1 MLLPSSKLIES
12 KFPNS
17 TQSIL
22 LSSQDTDWRGIHL
35 EYHHKLKGEE
45 NSLVLDQLH
54 LLCVETT
61 QRPCDAHKWMDD
73 RFQSR
78 PIIQGDIF
86 VLPKQVQF
94 RERFEGAIDYILLFL
109 DADWVATVAQ
119 EALDPDHV
127 EILPHFPQPDPFIY
141 QTGLLLKSA
150 IEAKGSFNQL
160 YGETLALALAVNLL
174 QHYTGRKTS
183 RKLAALNPVV
193 SSRSKLEAIADY
205 IQIHCD
211 RNLSLIELANLAQMS
226 LYYFA
231 RSFKQQIGL
240 SPHQYLIRCRVERA
254 KALLLQ
260 NELTVV
266 EVAHRVGFADQSHL
280 NRHFKQLTGLAPR
293 QWRP

>member
-1 MLLPSSKLIES
+1 MLLPSNFIENKLPS
-12 KFPNS
+12 S
-17 TQSIL
+17 TQSL
-22 LSSQDTDWRGIHL
+22 RLSSQGANWRGIHL
-35 EYHHKLKGEE
+35 EYHHKLNGEE

-54 LLCVETT
+54 LLCIETT

-78 PIIQGDIF
+78 PIIQGDVF

-94 RERFEGAIDYILLFL
+94 RERFEGAIDYILLYL
-109 DADWVATVAQ
+109 DADWVAAVAQ
-119 EALDPDHV
+119 EARDPDHV

-141 QTGLLLKSA
+141 QTGLQLKSA
-150 IEAKGSFNQL
+150 IEAEGSFNQL
-160 YGETLALALAVNLL
+160 YGETLALALSVHLL
-174 QHYTGRKTS
+174 QHYAGRKTS
-183 RKLAALNPVV
+183 QKLAALNSVAV
-193 SSRSKLEAIADY
+193 SRSNLAAITDY

-266 EVAHRVGFADQSHL
+266 EIAHRVGFADQSHL
-280 NRHFKQLTGLAPR
+280 SRHFKQLTGLAPK
-293 QWRP
+293 QWRS

>member
-1 MLLPSSKLIES
+1 MLLPSKLIKS
-12 KFPNS
+12 QLPDS
-17 TQSIL
+17 AQSLL
-22 LSSQDTDWRGIHL
+22 LSSQDADWRGIHL

-45 NSLVLDQLH
+45 NSLILDQLH
-54 LLCVETT
+54 LLCIETT
-61 QRPCDAHKWMDD
+61 QRPCDAHKWMDK

-86 VLPKQVQF
+86 ILPKQVQF

-109 DADWVATVAQ
+109 DADWVARVAQ
-119 EALDPDHV
+119 EILDPDHV

-160 YGETLALALAVNLL
+160 YGETLALALSVHLL
-174 QHYTGRKTS
+174 QHYAGRKAS
-183 RKLAALNPVV
+183 QKLAAIAPVH
-193 SSRSKLEAIADY
+193 SSGSDLAAIADY
-205 IQIHCD
+205 IQMHCD

-231 RSFKQQIGL
+231 RSFKRQIGL
-240 SPHQYLIRCRVERA
+240 SPHRYLIRCRVERA

-260 NELTVV
+260 NELTVT
-266 EVAHRVGFADQSHL
+266 EIAQRVGFADQSHL
-280 NRHFKQLTGLAPR
+280 SRHFKQLTGLAPK
-293 QWRP
+293 QWQP

>member
-1 MLLPSSKLIES
+1 MLLPSKLTKS
-12 KFPNS
+12 HLPDS
-17 TQSIL
+17 TQSLL
-22 LSSQDTDWRGIHL
+22 LSSQVADWRGIHL
-35 EYHHKLKGEE
+35 EYHHKPKGEE

-61 QRPCDAHKWMDD
+61 QRPCDAHKWMDG

-78 PIIQGDIF
+78 PIIQGDVF

-94 RERFEGAIDYILLFL
+94 RERFEGAIDYILLYL
-109 DADWVATVAQ
+109 DADWVAAVAQ
-119 EALDPDHV
+119 EALDPDHI

-150 IEAKGSFNQL
+150 VEVKGSFNQL
-160 YGETLALALAVNLL
+160 YGETLALALSVHLL
-174 QHYTGRKTS
+174 QHYAGRKAS
-183 RKLAALNPVV
+183 RKLAAIAPVPSF
-193 SSRSKLEAIADY
+193 SSNLAAIADY

-231 RSFKQQIGL
+231 RSFKQQVGL
-240 SPHQYLIRCRVERA
+240 SPHQYLLRCRVERA

-260 NELTVV
+260 NELTVM
-266 EVAHRVGFADQSHL
+266 EIAHRVGFADQSHL
-280 NRHFKQLTGLAPR
+280 NRHFKQLTGLAPK

>member
-1 MLLPSSKLIES
+1 MLLPSKPIKSHL
-12 KFPNS
+12 PNS
-17 TQSIL
+17 PQSLL
-22 LSSQDTDWRGIHL
+22 LSSQVADWRGIHL
-35 EYHHKLKGEE
+35 EYHHKPKGEE

-61 QRPCDAHKWMDD
+61 QRPCDAHKWMDG

-78 PIIQGDIF
+78 PIIQGDVF
-86 VLPKQVQF
+86 LLPKQVQF
-94 RERFEGAIDYILLFL
+94 RERFEGAIDYILLYL
-109 DADWVATVAQ
+109 DADWVAAVAQ
-119 EALDPDHV
+119 EALDPDHI

-150 IEAKGSFNQL
+150 IEAEGAFNQL
-160 YGETLALALAVNLL
+160 YGETLALALSVHLL
-174 QHYTGRKTS
+174 QHYAGRKANQ
-183 RKLAALNPVV
+183 KLAAIAPVP
-193 SSRSKLEAIADY
+193 SSSSNLAAIADY

-240 SPHQYLIRCRVERA
+240 SPHQYLLRCRVERA

-260 NELTVV
+260 NELTVT
-266 EVAHRVGFADQSHL
+266 EIAHRVGFADQSHL
-280 NRHFKQLTGLAPR
+280 NRHFKQLTGLAPK

>member
-1 MLLPSSKLIES
+1 MLLPSKLTKS
-12 KFPNS
+12 HLPDS
-17 TQSIL
+17 TQSLL
-22 LSSQDTDWRGIHL
+22 LSSQVADWRGIHL
-35 EYHHKLKGEE
+35 EYHHKPKGEE

-61 QRPCDAHKWMDD
+61 QRPCDAHKWMDG

-94 RERFEGAIDYILLFL
+94 RERFEGAIDYILLYL
-109 DADWVATVAQ
+109 DADWVAAVAQ
-119 EALDPDHV
+119 EALDPDHI

-150 IEAKGSFNQL
+150 IEVKGSFNQL
-160 YGETLALALAVNLL
+160 YGETLALALSVHLL
-174 QHYTGRKTS
+174 QHYAGRKAK
-183 RKLAALNPVV
+183 RKLAAIAPVP
-193 SSRSKLEAIADY
+193 SSSSNLAAIADY

-240 SPHQYLIRCRVERA
+240 SPHQYLLRCRVERA

-266 EVAHRVGFADQSHL
+266 EIAHRVGFADQSHL
-280 NRHFKQLTGLAPR
+280 NRHFKQLTGLAPK

>member
-1 MLLPSSKLIES
+1 MLLPSKLIKS
-12 KFPNS
+12 HLPDS
-17 TQSIL
+17 TQSLL
-22 LSSQDTDWRGIHL
+22 LSSQVADWRGIHL
-35 EYHHKLKGEE
+35 EYHHKPKGEE

-61 QRPCDAHKWMDD
+61 QRPCDAHKWMDG

-94 RERFEGAIDYILLFL
+94 RERFEGAIDYILLYL
-109 DADWVATVAQ
+109 DADWVAAVAQ
-119 EALDPDHV
+119 EALDPDHI

-150 IEAKGSFNQL
+150 IEVKGSFNQL
-160 YGETLALALAVNLL
+160 YGETLALALSVHLL
-174 QHYTGRKTS
+174 QHYAGRKAS
-183 RKLAALNPVV
+183 RKLAAIAPVP
-193 SSRSKLEAIADY
+193 SSSSKLAAIADY

-211 RNLSLIELANLAQMS
+211 RNLSLIELSNLAQMS

-240 SPHQYLIRCRVERA
+240 SPHQYLLRCRVERA

-266 EVAHRVGFADQSHL
+266 EIAHRVGFADQSHL

>member
-1 MLLPSSKLIES
+1 MLPPSKLIKS
-12 KFPNS
+12 QMPDS
-17 TQSIL
+17 TQSLL
-22 LSSQDTDWRGIHL
+22 LSSQGADWRGIHL

-61 QRPCDAHKWMDD
+61 QCPCDAQKWMDG

-94 RERFEGAIDYILLFL
+94 RERFEGAIDYILLYL
-109 DADWVATVAQ
+109 DADWVATIAP
-119 EALDPDHV
+119 EDLDPDHI

-150 IEAKGSFNQL
+150 IEAKGRFNQL
-160 YGETLALALAVNLL
+160 YGETLALALSVHLL
-174 QHYTGRKTS
+174 QHYAGRKAS
-183 RKLAALNPVV
+183 RKLAAIAPV
-193 SSRSKLEAIADY
+193 SSPRSNLGAIADY
-205 IQIHCD
+205 IQLHCD

-226 LYYFA
+226 LYHFA

-254 KALLLQ
+254 KGLLLQ

-266 EVAHRVGFADQSHL
+266 EIAHCVGFADQSHL
-280 NRHFKQLTGLAPR
+280 NRHFKQLTGLAPK

>member
-1 MLLPSSKLIES
+1 MLLPSKLTKS
-12 KFPNS
+12 HLPDS
-17 TQSIL
+17 TQSLL
-22 LSSQDTDWRGIHL
+22 LSSQVADWRGIHL
-35 EYHHKLKGEE
+35 EYHHKPKGEE

-61 QRPCDAHKWMDD
+61 QRPCDAHKWMDG

-78 PIIQGDIF
+78 PIIQGDVF

-94 RERFEGAIDYILLFL
+94 RERFEGAIDYILLYL
-109 DADWVATVAQ
+109 DADWVAAVAQ
-119 EALDPDHV
+119 EALDPDHI

-150 IEAKGSFNQL
+150 IEVKGSFNQL
-160 YGETLALALAVNLL
+160 YGETLALALSVHLL
-174 QHYTGRKTS
+174 QHYAGRKAS
-183 RKLAALNPVV
+183 RKLAAIAPVP
-193 SSRSKLEAIADY
+193 SSSSNLAAIADY

-240 SPHQYLIRCRVERA
+240 SPHQYLLRCRVERA

-260 NELTVV
+260 NELTVM
-266 EVAHRVGFADQSHL
+266 EIAHRVGFADQSHL
-280 NRHFKQLTGLAPR
+280 NRHFKQLTGLAPK